1 VLSPS
6 EGEFLFIFFYPM
18 SFETITPLPSVEDIA
33 ERYPITDE
41 QNITENREAIS
52 RVLSGEDSRL
62 LVITGPCSAYP
73 FDTVREYSDRLA
85 ALRDE
90 GIREKILLVLRTYIQ
105 KPRTTVGWPGP
116 LNQPDP
122 MQGTDIVSGIEQC
135 RSMMCDVGKEHPIA
149 DEMLFTHNKDY
160 FGSALSYTALGAR
173 SAEDMEHRYIA
184 SGVNMPVG
192 VKNSTSGDIEV
203 GVNGVQAVQAPHEFA
218 HHGDHVRSSGNP
230 NAHLILRGGKDS
242 SNYGPR
248 SIAKAHKMMTEKKR
262 GIVNP
267 SIVVDASHDNSRN
280 GTGKD
285 PLLQEHVVNDVVL
298 GITGDREEY
307 EHVRGFM
314 MESNIASGSQKI
326 STTMDPHI
334 SITDPCL
341 GWEDTERIL
350 RSMAEKL

>member
-1 VLSPS
+1 
-6 EGEFLFIFFYPM
+6 M
-18 SFETITPLPSVEDIA
+18 SFETISNLPSVADIA
-33 ERYPITDE
+33 KQYPITEEHD
-41 QNITENREAIS
+41 IAANREAVS
-52 RVLSGEDSRL
+52 KVLSGEDPRL

-122 MQGTDIVSGIEQC
+122 LVDTNIVSGIEQC
-135 RSMMCDVGKEHPIA
+135 RSMMCDVGKEHPLA

-160 FGSALSYTALGAR
+160 FSGILSYMALGAR

-184 SGVNMPVG
+184 SGVDMPVG

-203 GVNGVQAVQAPHEFA
+203 GVNGVQAVQASHEFA
-218 HHGDHVRSSGNP
+218 HHGDHVRSSGNQY
-230 NAHLILRGGKDS
+230 AHLILRGGKDS
-242 SNYGPR
+242 SNYSPR
-248 SIAKAHKMMTEKKR
+248 SIAKAHHFMTDPKR
-262 GIVNP
+262 NIVNP

-280 GTGKD
+280 GSGKD
-285 PLLQEHVVNDVVL
+285 PLLQEHVINDVIFGV
-298 GITGDREEY
+298 TGQREEY

-314 MESNIASGSQKI
+314 MESNIKAGAQKI
-326 STTMDPHI
+326 APGMDPYV

-341 GWEDTERIL
+341 SWEDTERIL

>member
-1 VLSPS
+1 
-6 EGEFLFIFFYPM
+6 M
-18 SFETITPLPSVEDIA
+18 SFETISPLPSVTDIK
-33 ERYPITDE
+33 ERYPVTE
-41 QNITENREAIS
+41 QHHIAENRQSVAD
-52 RVLSGEDSRL
+52 VLSGEDKRL

-85 ALRDE
+85 KLRDE
-90 GIREKILLVLRTYIQ
+90 GISEKILLILRTYIQ

-116 LNQPDP
+116 LNNPDP
-122 MQGTDIVSGIEQC
+122 LGNPDIVEGIVQC
-135 RSMMCDVGKEHPIA
+135 RSMMCDVAKEHPIA

-160 FGSALSYTALGAR
+160 FGSALSYMALGAR
-173 SAEDMEHRYIA
+173 SGEDMEHRYIA

-218 HHGDHVRSSGNP
+218 HHGEHVRSSGNP

-248 SIAKAHKMMTEKKR
+248 SIAQAHKFMTEEKR

-285 PLLQEHVVNDVVL
+285 PLLQEHVLNDVML
-298 GITGDREEY
+298 GITSQREEY

-314 MESNIASGSQKI
+314 MESNIGKGNQKI
-326 STTMDPHI
+326 SDTMDPHV